1 MCLSV
6 ERLHEGSVGAAAAA
20 TGEAGGG
27 GGGGGGGG
35 RLLQTSLCDG
45 VGVGPDSADPF

>member
-20 TGEAGGG
+20 TGEAGG
-27 GGGGGGGG
+27 